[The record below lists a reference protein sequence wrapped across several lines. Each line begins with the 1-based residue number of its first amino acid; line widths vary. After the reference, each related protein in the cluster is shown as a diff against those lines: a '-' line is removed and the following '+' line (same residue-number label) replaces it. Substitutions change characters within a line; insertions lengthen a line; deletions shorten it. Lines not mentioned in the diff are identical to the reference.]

1 MAFRGSRRGSW
12 ATALSTAVKAV
23 MLLLLLGAAAT
34 AADTATGG
42 HHGKPLGGIAR
53 NSTVLGEPPSQVA
66 DLDLCGGEERLFQ
79 AAKKTTEL
87 GAGSEEN
94 GPHTS
99 PYLSFY
105 GRLYGGN
112 MCNVKT

>member
-1 MAFRGSRRGSW
+1 
-12 ATALSTAVKAV
+12 

-87 GAGSEEN
+87 GAGSAA
-94 GPHTS
+94 GRGRGKP
-99 PYLSFY
+99 LSLATQNTQ
-105 GRLYGGN
+105 GLCRRPQD
-112 MCNVKT
+112 